1 MKITGRSVDSFL
13 RGTDAKI
20 IAILLY
26 GPDLGLIR
34 ERAERLTV
42 AIAGDAADP
51 FRVSE
56 VRPQQLRD
64 EPGLLADEVAA
75 LTFGGGRRVVR
86 LRDASDA
93 ATSAVENLLALPAA
107 AGVAIVEAGDLA
119 PRSGLRRLFESADNA
134 AALPCYRDEPED
146 VGRLV
151 VGELRQQRFAIA
163 DTALAYL
170 VASLGSD
177 RGVSRRE
184 LEKLVSYMG
193 NAEGGRRIEL
203 ADVMACVGDSAAL
216 SLDDLVFA
224 VADGDV
230 VAVERSVTR
239 SLQEGTN
246 PVAIL
251 RATARHFLRL
261 HLLAAAPDRDRAIA
275 GLRPPVFF
283 KHIPRLKEQLRR
295 WSAAQLRQ
303 ALDHLVRAEL
313 DCKRTGIPADTV
325 CRRALLDI
333 ALLVRA
339 IPVAG

>member
-13 RGTDAKI
+13 RSVDAKV

-26 GPDLGLIR
+26 GPDLGLVR

-42 AIAGDAADP
+42 AIAGDTADP

-64 EPGLLADEVAA
+64 EPGLLADEAAA

-86 LRDASDA
+86 LRDASDT

-119 PRSGLRRLFESADNA
+119 PRSSLRRLFEGADNA

-151 VGELRQQRFAIA
+151 VGELRQQGLTIA
-163 DTALAYL
+163 DAALAYL

-184 LEKLVSYMG
+184 IEKLISYMG
-193 NAEGGRRIEL
+193 DAKGERRIEL
-203 ADVMACVGDSAAL
+203 ADVVACVGDSAAL

-224 VADGDV
+224 VADGDAA
-230 VAVERSVTR
+230 AVERSVTR
-239 SLQEGTN
+239 TLQEGTN

-251 RATARHFLRL
+251 RAVARHFLRL
-261 HLLAAAPDRDRAIA
+261 HLLAAAPDRDRAVA

-283 KHIPRLKEQLRR
+283 KHVPRLKEQVRG
-295 WSAAQLRQ
+295 WSAAQLRR
-303 ALDHLVRAEL
+303 ALDRLVDAEL

-325 CRRALLDI
+325 CRRALLDV

-339 IPVAG
+339 PVAG